1 MKKHLVSLLILFL
14 MVSSSFVGVSN
25 KQEAIDISTS
35 DAPVDG
41 GLMNSSWPM
50 HCYDNRHTGRSPYS
64 TQDNPGVVKWLF
76 KHDGFTWGGSPAIDK
91 NGTIYCNR
99 GNIFYAINPNGT
111 KKWSLSGINTIH
123 STPAIDVNGI
133 IYVPTRGY
141 SFFAINPNGTV
152 KWTYRLGAEA
162 YSSPAIDD
170 NGTIYVYAENKWLYA
185 LNQNGT
191 LKWSY
196 YLDAGYIAFSSP
208 TIGLDGTIYVGSLG
222 PDTNQGYVDAVNPNG
237 TRKWRYNVGTW
248 VHGSAAIADDGTII
262 QATDINL
269 IALNPNN
276 GSIKWISEVND
287 CTWTTPIIGPDGT
300 IYVGSS
306 LGSFYA
312 VNPGNGTIKWRCPIS
327 AGFWFGA
334 SPALSSDGTIYI
346 GTTSFMGG
354 SSGFYAINAS
364 TGEEKWKYME
374 GGAFE
379 SSPAIG
385 EDGTVYASLDYDMVG
400 YLCAF
405 GRGPMSVEANGPYK
419 GNAKKPIQ
427 FTGTIIGGLPP
438 YTIHWDFGDGNT
450 SEERKPKHTYI
461 HRGNYTATFSVTDA
475 EGNSSSDTAS
485 VVVDYALPTVSI
497 LKPTNALY
505 IANIRLIPLKIPVI
519 LGKITITVNASQED
533 GLEIT
538 HVIFYINDERF
549 ATVTSEPYTWTWRR
563 EGYFNP
569 AYHIDVC
576 AIDSLGHEKYATL
589 NNIMKFF

>member
-1 MKKHLVSLLILFL
+1 MKKHLVSLLVLFL
-14 MVSSSFVGVSN
+14 LVSTSFIGVSN
-25 KQEAIDISTS
+25 KQVSIDINTS
-35 DAPVDG
+35 NAPMEG

-50 HCYDNRHTGRSPYS
+50 HCHDNRHTGRSLYS

-76 KHDGFTWGGSPAIDK
+76 KHNSYSNGGSPVIDK
-91 NGTIYCNR
+91 NGTIYCGR
-99 GNIFYAINPNGT
+99 GNIFYAVNPNGT
-111 KKWSLSGINTIH
+111 EKWSLSGFYDIC
-123 STPAIDVNGI
+123 STPAIDVNGN
-133 IYVPTRGY
+133 IYVTTRGC
-141 SFFAINPNGTV
+141 SLRVINQNGTL
-152 KWTYRLGAEA
+152 KWTFSLGAEA
-162 YSSPAIDD
+162 WGSPAIDD
-170 NGTIYVYAENKWLYA
+170 NGTIYVYAEKKWLYA

-269 IALNPNN
+269 VALNPNN

-287 CTWTTPIIGPDGT
+287 CTWTTPIIGSDGT

-306 LGSFYA
+306 RGSFYA
-312 VNPGNGTIKWRCPIS
+312 VNPDDGTIKWRYPIS

-334 SPALSSDGTIYI
+334 SPALSSDGTVYF

-354 SSGFYAINAS
+354 SSGFYAVNAS
-364 TGEEKWKYME
+364 TGAEKWKYME
-374 GGAFE
+374 GGVFE

-385 EDGTVYASLDYDMVG
+385 EDGTVYVSLDYKTGSSYG

-405 GRGPMSVEANGPYK
+405 GRGPMSVDANGPYK

-438 YTIHWDFGDGNT
+438 YTIHWDFGDGNK
-450 SEERKPKHTYI
+450 SEERKPMHIYN
-461 HRGNYTATFSVTDA
+461 HRGNYTATFTVMDS

-497 LKPTNALY
+497 VKPTNALY
-505 IANIRLIPLKIPVI
+505 FFNIKLLPTKSPFIIGR
-519 LGKITITVNASQED
+519 ITIEVEASQED
-533 GLEIT
+533 GFEIT
-538 HVIFYINDERF
+538 EVKFFIDDNLKS
-549 ATVTSEPYTWTWRR
+549 TVMSEPFTWTWTGFSWG
-563 EGYFNP
+563 E
-569 AYHIDVC
+569 YHIDVRVY
-576 AIDSLGHEKYATL
+576 DSKGHTNSTTL
-589 NNIMKFF
+589 HIKKFF